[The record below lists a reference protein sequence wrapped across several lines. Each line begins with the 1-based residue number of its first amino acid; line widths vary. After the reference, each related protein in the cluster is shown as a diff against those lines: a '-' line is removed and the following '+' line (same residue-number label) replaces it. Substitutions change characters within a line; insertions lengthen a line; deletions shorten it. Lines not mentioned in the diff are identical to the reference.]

1 MKPDTALRKLFLLAP
16 AGIVIAVF
24 IAMMMSMVRF
34 SFAPGEGAILEPGF
48 TLAHYKR
55 FLGSAFNFSYLTYSL
70 WISFYCTAITAVI
83 GYVIAYFMYR
93 SRPLTRLIVG
103 SILIVQFFTAYVIRI
118 YAVMLVLGRTGLLN
132 ELLLSLGIVDQPVK
146 FLFTETGV
154 AIGLVLISVPFMV
167 FPILASLQS
176 IPANVEMGAASLGAD
191 AFQRFWTVIFPLS
204 LPGVAAGIVI
214 VYLFELTS
222 YIVPGLLGGG
232 YVDMIAN
239 LIYNKAMQSFE
250 YAFASA
256 AAVITLV
263 VSGTAV
269 YLLNSVFGR
278 LTRYER
284 G

>member
-1 MKPDTALRKLFLLAP
+1 
-16 AGIVIAVF
+16 
-24 IAMMMSMVRF
+24 MMTSMVRF
-34 SFAPGEGAILEPGF
+34 SFAPGGSAILEPGF
-48 TLAHYKR
+48 TLEHYER
-55 FLGSAFNFSYLTYSL
+55 FLGSAFNLSYLTYSL
-70 WISFYCTAITAVI
+70 WISFYCTFITAI
-83 GYVIAYFMYR
+83 LGYVIAYFMYR
-93 SRPLTRLIVG
+93 SGPLTRLVVG

-132 ELLLSLGIVDQPVK
+132 QALLGAGIVDEPVK
-146 FLFTETGV
+146 FLFTEAGV
-154 AIGLVLISVPFMV
+154 AIGLVLISIPFMV
-167 FPILASLQS
+167 FPILASLQA
-176 IPANVEMGAASLGAD
+176 IPESVEMGAASLGAGSL
-191 AFQRFWTVIFPLS
+191 QRFWTVIFPLS

-256 AAVITLV
+256 AAVITLI

-269 YLLNSVFGR
+269 YLLNSVFAR